1 MSAPSP
7 TGIENSTWKLC
18 YHNHGGESCKTVGN
32 SHAFMSNEI
41 QRQGTWAGWEGTDLG
56 PFLQRHLHRL
66 SGNEIDAAVTGK
78 RLKSGKSTT
87 L

>member
-1 MSAPSP
+1 M
-7 TGIENSTWKLC
+7 
-18 YHNHGGESCKTVGN
+18 
-32 SHAFMSNEI
+32 
-41 QRQGTWAGWEGTDLG
+41 AGWEGTDLG

-66 SGNEIDAAVTGK
+66 SGHEIDAAVTGE